1 VFVSGWLKRA
11 QAREGRSVEMG
22 GRAKV
27 GQAGASSAGS
37 TVIEDRL
44 AAILDHAA
52 DAIIVVDDRG
62 MIENVNLAALRLF
75 GWEGRDLCGQRL
87 EVLMGASDSS
97 SHQARVDHYLTTGR
111 SGILNVGPRTLNA
124 RRLDGATVPIELS
137 VGEAWIGG
145 QRKFIG
151 ACRDISQRLA
161 SEAALTETVSALNRT
176 VAELKASSESLERE
190 RQQSETWAKAAEAA
204 RAEAERANLAK
215 SRFLATMSHEIRTPL
230 NGVIAIADVLAG
242 RIASVEDR
250 DLVGIIR
257 ESGRTL
263 LSLLNEI
270 LDLAKIEA
278 GAFSLALAPF
288 TIGEL
293 LSGLSV
299 TWRCAAMAKGL
310 DLQVSADELPPLL
323 GDEGR
328 LRQVISNL
336 LNNAIKFTERGSV
349 SIRCECRG
357 TEAGRVR
364 LELTVADT
372 GQGFDA
378 ELAER
383 VFEPFVQVDSTN
395 TRRHGGTGL
404 GLAICRELVELM
416 GGDIRA
422 QSAQNVGTRVT
433 LRLELPLAP
442 AEAAIDPAE
451 VSAMAPASLRPGA
464 GPRVLVAED
473 HPLNRRI
480 IGILLDELGL
490 AHEIVEDGVAAV
502 EAAAS
507 GRFDL
512 VLMDLQMPRMDGLEA
527 TRAIRALPGACGRM
541 PVVAVTADAM
551 SDHADACRSA
561 GMDEFLAKPIQ
572 PAELQR
578 LLAKH
583 LFGGGERRAAVA

>member
-1 VFVSGWLKRA
+1 
-11 QAREGRSVEMG
+11 
-22 GRAKV
+22 
-27 GQAGASSAGS
+27 
-37 TVIEDRL
+37 
-44 AAILDHAA
+44 
-52 DAIIVVDDRG
+52 
-62 MIENVNLAALRLF
+62 
-75 GWEGRDLCGQRL
+75 
-87 EVLMGASDSS
+87 
-97 SHQARVDHYLTTGR
+97 
-111 SGILNVGPRTLNA
+111 
-124 RRLDGATVPIELS
+124 
-137 VGEAWIGG
+137 
-145 QRKFIG
+145 
-151 ACRDISQRLA
+151 
-161 SEAALTETVSALNRT
+161 
-176 VAELKASSESLERE
+176 
-190 RQQSETWAKAAEAA
+190 
-204 RAEAERANLAK
+204 
-215 SRFLATMSHEIRTPL
+215 
-230 NGVIAIADVLAG
+230 
-242 RIASVEDR
+242 
-250 DLVGIIR
+250 
-257 ESGRTL
+257 
-263 LSLLNEI
+263 
-270 LDLAKIEA
+270 
-278 GAFSLALAPF
+278 
-288 TIGEL
+288 
-293 LSGLSV
+293 
-299 TWRCAAMAKGL
+299 
-310 DLQVSADELPPLL
+310 
-323 GDEGR
+323 
-328 LRQVISNL
+328 VISNL
-336 LNNAIKFTERGSV
+336 LSNAVKFTERGSV

-422 QSAQNVGTRVT
+422 QSAPNVGTRVT

-442 AEAAIDPAE
+442 AEEAIDPAE
-451 VSAMAPASLRPGA
+451 VSAMAPASLGSGA

-551 SDHADACRSA
+551 SDHADACRSV
-561 GMDEFLAKPIQ
+561 GMDDFLAKPIQ
-572 PAELQR
+572 PTELQR